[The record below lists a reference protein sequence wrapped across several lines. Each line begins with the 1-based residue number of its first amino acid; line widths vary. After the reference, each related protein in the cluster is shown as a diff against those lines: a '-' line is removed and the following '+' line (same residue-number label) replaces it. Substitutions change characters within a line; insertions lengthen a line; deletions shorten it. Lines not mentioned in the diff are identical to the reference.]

1 MDRREF
7 CRRVALIGGATV
19 LSPLVKACGPIAN
32 PVRTVTQ
39 FPPATADSRSIVTE
53 APTSGPQLATTEMKL
68 PDATSTVTGSQPVAK
83 IALVK
88 TSDRSTGVREAIR
101 ILGIDGMK
109 GDNVLLKPNYNSADP
124 SPGSTHPETLRSL
137 IVELHEMGARSILV
151 GDRSGMGNTRP
162 VMQQL
167 GVLDLAT
174 SLGFDTVCFEELT
187 EQDWTMI
194 RSADFHWHDGFAVPR
209 LLLDSD
215 KVVQTCN
222 LKTHRYGGH
231 FTMALK
237 NSVGLVA
244 KTVGSN
250 GHNYMSELHS
260 SPYQRLMIGEINSA
274 YSADLIV
281 MDGIEAFVTG
291 GPAKGHK
298 VNSEVILAGI
308 DPIAID
314 AVGVSILRLF
324 GTTPEVSQGK
334 IFEQEQIARAVELG
348 LGISSP
354 QNIRLVTADP
364 DSADYARQITAVL
377 TD

>member
-1 MDRREF
+1 M
-7 CRRVALIGGATV
+7 
-19 LSPLVKACGPIAN
+19 
-32 PVRTVTQ
+32 Q
-39 FPPATADSRSIVTE
+39 
-53 APTSGPQLATTEMKL
+53 L
-68 PDATSTVTGSQPVAK
+68 PDVTSTVTGSEPVAK

-88 TSDRSTGVREAIR
+88 TSDRSAGVREAVR
-101 ILGIDGMK
+101 MLGIDGMK

-124 SPGSTHPETLRSL
+124 SPGSTHPDTLRSL

-174 SLGFDTVCFEELT
+174 SLGFDMVCFEELT

-209 LLLDSD
+209 LLLDAD
-215 KVVQTCN
+215 RVVQTCN

-250 GHNYMSELHS
+250 RHNYMSELHS

-274 YSADLIV
+274 YSPDLIV

-291 GPAKGHK
+291 GPANGHR
-298 VNSEVILAGI
+298 VNSEVILAGT

-348 LGISSP
+348 LGVDSP
-354 QNIRLVTADP
+354 GKIQLVTSDL
-364 DSADYARQITAVL
+364 DSEEYAKQIFGVL
-377 TD
+377 KA